1 MCMEAKPLEN
11 RPQVVAVFGGS
22 RRDEDSRL
30 YREAYELGSALA
42 RAGYTVLNGGY
53 GGSMAAISHGAA
65 DAGGH
70 VIGVTC
76 SIFDPLLP
84 NRWLTEEIREPDLLA
99 RLRTMVER
107 ADAFVTL
114 RGGIGTLSE
123 LTLAWSLLQTRAFA
137 KPLVLLGTEW
147 QDVLDAFHAYTDIG
161 DSIMALVQVVPD
173 PSGAVAALA
182 APRRP
187 MPPLPPAAG

>member
-1 MCMEAKPLEN
+1 MEAKPSEN
-11 RPQVVAVFGGS
+11 KPRVVAVFGGS
-22 RRDEDSRL
+22 RRDEDSML
-30 YREAYELGSALA
+30 YREAYELGGALA
-42 RAGYTVLNGGY
+42 RAGYTVLSGGY

-70 VIGVTC
+70 VIGITC
-76 SIFDPLLP
+76 AVFDPLLP
-84 NRWLTEEIREPDLLA
+84 NRWLTEEIREPDMLA

-137 KPLVLLGTEW
+137 KPLVLLGVDW
-147 QDVLDAFHAYTDIG
+147 QHVLDAFRAHTDIG

-173 PSGAVAALA
+173 PAAAVAVLA

-187 MPPLPPAAG
+187 APPLPPAAG

>member
-1 MCMEAKPLEN
+1 MEAKPLEN